1 MARPKGNIKLFDC
14 HEVIVK
20 DMTKSKE
27 AGYTFKINIG
37 ERLYHLMA
45 DTEIERQQWIN
56 AVKASQVT
64 AREIVNDDIML
75 L

>member
-1 MARPKGNIKLFDC
+1 MAKPKGNIKLFDC

-27 AGYTFKINIG
+27 IGYTFKINIG

-45 DTEIERQQWIN
+45 DTEIER
-56 AVKASQVT
+56 
-64 AREIVNDDIML
+64 
-75 L
+75 